1 MRYEEIEV
9 KFIVDDLPAMRQR
22 VLAMGAQLK
31 TPRLYEENLRFDTP
45 EQRLARQGC
54 LLRLRR
60 DRRNLVTYKE
70 PLAQRDPEFKV
81 LHEYEVEVSDFE
93 QTIVLF
99 EKLGFAPSQRFEK
112 YRETFLYQG
121 AEIVLDEVPFGTFME
136 IEGTRETIRTIVM
149 ALGLDFNARLTC
161 SYHDI
166 FEAVRSTYQLPFQ
179 DMTFAA
185 FQALK
190 IDLHACHLT

>member
-1 MRYEEIEV
+1 MCYEEIEV

-22 VLAMGAQLK
+22 VLSTGAQLK

-81 LHEYEVEVSDFE
+81 LNEYEVEVSDFE
-93 QTIVLF
+93 QTLLLF
-99 EKLGFAPSQRFEK
+99 EKMGFAPSQRFEK

-121 AEIVLDEVPFGTFME
+121 AEILLDEVPFGTFME

-149 ALGLDFNARLTC
+149 DLGLDFNARLTS
-161 SYHDI
+161 SYNDI

-190 IDLHACHLT
+190 IDLHACSLT